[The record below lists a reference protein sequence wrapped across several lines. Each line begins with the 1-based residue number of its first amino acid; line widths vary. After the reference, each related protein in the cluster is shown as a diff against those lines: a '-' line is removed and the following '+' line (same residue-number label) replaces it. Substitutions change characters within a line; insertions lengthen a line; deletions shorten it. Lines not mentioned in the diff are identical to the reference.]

1 MKYPFLQL
9 SKVNSRYA
17 DELKTA
23 ANRVIESGWYLNGNE
38 NKAFEQE
45 LALKCNSKYAV
56 ATSNGLD
63 ALRLIFR
70 AYMELGKLSPG
81 DEVIVQAN
89 TYIASILSISD
100 NGLTPILV
108 EPCET
113 TFNLDSS
120 LIEDS
125 ITSRTKAI
133 LVVHLYGTPCWDEK
147 IKDIAQR
154 YNLLVI
160 EDNAQSIGAS
170 SDTTGINGHYTTGSL
185 GDAAAFSFYPT
196 KNIGA
201 LGDSGAITSSDE
213 ELIKTVRALANYGS
227 DRRYHNIYK
236 GLNCRMDE
244 IQAAFLRVKLQHL
257 DSESK
262 HRNEIAKTYDACI
275 TNPLITKPLIFDSM
289 TQVWHQYVIRCTHR
303 SALCKYL
310 EENGVGTDIHYA
322 TPPHLQP
329 CYKDFFKGNYPITEQ
344 LANEVISL
352 PIASIDNDAAKEI
365 AQIINSFKV

>member
-9 SKVNSRYA
+9 SEVNSRYA

-108 EPCET
+108 EPCKT

-310 EENGVGTDIHYA
+310 EKNGVGTDIHYA